1 MKKYL
6 STIKNCFALLI
17 LCIFP
22 FCIALIVEFA
32 IHGSTEI
39 VSNKLIAL
47 LTLLGAITS
56 MYVFS
61 KEGVTK
67 IKIKTPSKI
76 IMLGC
81 MGLGASLKPLVLC
94 ILHFLSS
101 LNITNSGNMYL
112 WSLVSSVII
121 TSIAEEIIFRGL
133 LTDILGVCNAQSK
146 LGIISGIFLTAI
158 VWALSHLHGI
168 NIPTL
173 LLIFDGII
181 IGLIYYYYKN
191 LIYCI
196 LYHCANNITIILM
209 SNININWKQFAVL
222 SFFAII
228 ASIIM
233 LSYNCKKNKMEEG

>member
-6 STIKNCFALLI
+6 STLKNCFALLI

-22 FCIALIVEFA
+22 VCFALIIEFA

-39 VSNKLIAL
+39 VSNNLVSL
-47 LTLLGAITS
+47 LTLLGAIVS
-56 MYVFS
+56 MYVFN

-67 IKIKTPSKI
+67 IKIKLPSFVI
-76 IMLGC
+76 LLSCI
-81 MGLGASLKPLVLC
+81 GLGASLKPFILC
-94 ILHFLSS
+94 ILHFLLS
-101 LNITNSGNMYL
+101 LNITNSGDLTL
-112 WSLVSSVII
+112 WSLISSVFIA
-121 TSIAEEIIFRGL
+121 SVAEEIIFRGL
-133 LTDILGVCNAQSK
+133 LTDLLSIYNNPSK
-146 LGIISGIFLTAI
+146 LSIISGILLTAT

-173 LLIFDGII
+173 LLILDGII

-196 LYHCANNITIILM
+196 LYHSANNLTIILM
-209 SNININWKQFAVL
+209 SNINNNWKQFAIL
-222 SFFAII
+222 SFLVLF

-233 LSYNCKKNKMEEG
+233 LFYNRKKNKVGEG

>member
-6 STIKNCFALLI
+6 STIKNCFVLLI

-22 FCIALIVEFA
+22 VCLALIIEFA

-47 LTLLGAITS
+47 LTLLGAIMS

-67 IKIKTPSKI
+67 IKIKTPSI
-76 IMLGC
+76 INMLGC
-81 MGLGASLKPLVLC
+81 MGLGASLKPFVLC
-94 ILHFLSS
+94 VLHFLLS
-101 LNITNSGNMYL
+101 LNITNSGDMSL
-112 WSLVSSVII
+112 WSLINSVII

-133 LTDILGVCNAQSK
+133 LTDILGVCNSQSK
-146 LGIISGIFLTAI
+146 LGIISGILLTAI

-196 LYHCANNITIILM
+196 LYHSANNITVVLM
-209 SNININWKQFAVL
+209 SIINNNWKPFAVL
-222 SFFAII
+222 YFFVIS

-233 LSYNCKKNKMEEG
+233 LFYHRKKNKEEEG